1 MLLTERDSEFLV
13 QLAGERSLRVSDARS
28 VYSGVKWYFYKRLA
42 VLAGAG
48 LVEIAGP
55 KKRRTVTITEHGLA
69 VLRDPNVVP
78 VAVTRSRAV
87 NKASKDRQILER
99 LSVFGAMTGKQIG
112 EFCGSTKYHYRCIRK
127 LLKQG
132 YVVRRGRCYEITV
145 KGARSVGH
153 DSPRLRYEYQKSS
166 KIVVA
171 DIVQALDRWEFV
183 PGYEFKR
190 RFDLNRSSPLAGVLS
205 RYGFH
210 YGLYVLPKRPSAI
223 TVGRLRGEAKEMFEK
238 TRVDRIVAVCFDS
251 RAEAAL
257 TAPAVKDNAK
267 GKDGERSDIRK
278 LWVGMKE
285 VVAVTSPA
293 EAALLEGYCSPG
305 FNELMLRQF
314 PGAQPSKRPFADYV
328 WRDAY
333 LCVMVV
339 NDLLRRGALAGYLK
353 HAAAR
358 EGRRVVVVCLESQ
371 LEKLR
376 ELFPRASFAV
386 LADDFSCFVKEVEPS
401 VRFGKVDKLVQER
414 FSF

>member
-1 MLLTERDSEFLV
+1 MLLTERDSEFLA
-13 QLAGERSLRVSDARS
+13 QLASEGSLRVSDARS
-28 VYSGVKWYFYKRLA
+28 VYGGVKWYFYKRLA

-55 KKRRTVTITEHGLA
+55 KKRRTVTITERGLA
-69 VLRDPNVVP
+69 VARDPNVVP
-78 VAVTRSRAV
+78 VAVTCSRTV
-87 NKASKDRQILER
+87 DEIPKDRRILER

-112 EFCGSTKYHYRCIRK
+112 KFCDSTWYHYKCIQK

-132 YVVRRGRCYEITV
+132 YIVRRGRYYEITG
-145 KGARSVGH
+145 KGARSVGR
-153 DSPRLRYEYQKSS
+153 DSPRLRHKHQKSS
-166 KIVVA
+166 KVVVA
-171 DIVQALDRWEFV
+171 DIVQALDGWGFV
-183 PGYEFKR
+183 PGYKFKR
-190 RFDLNRSSPLAGVLS
+190 KFNLNRSSPLAGVLS

-238 TRVDRIVAVCFDS
+238 TKVDRIVVVCFDS

-257 TAPAVKDNAK
+257 MAPAAKDKAE
-267 GKDGERSDIRK
+267 GKDSEKSDVRK
-278 LWVGMKE
+278 LWVGIKE
-285 VVAVTSPA
+285 VIAVTSPA
-293 EAALLEGYCSPG
+293 ETALLEGYCSPG
-305 FNELMLRQF
+305 FNELLLRQF

-328 WRDAY
+328 WRDGY
-333 LCVMVV
+333 LSVLVV
-339 NDLLRRGALAGYLK
+339 NDLLRRGVLAGYLK

-358 EGRRVVVVCLESQ
+358 EQRRVVVVCLESQ

-401 VRFGKVDKLVQER
+401 VRFGKADKLVQER

>member
-1 MLLTERDSEFLV
+1 MLLTVRDSKFLARLV
-13 QLAGERSLRVSDARS
+13 SEGPLRVSDARP
-28 VYSGVKWYFYKRLA
+28 VYGDAKWYFYKRLA

-55 KKRRTVTITEHGLA
+55 RKQRVVVITERGLA
-69 VLRDPNVVP
+69 AIRDPNTTP
-78 VAVTRSRAV
+78 ITVTHAKAV
-87 NKASKDRQILER
+87 NQVPKDRQILER

-112 EFCGSTKYHYRCIRK
+112 EFCGSTKYYYRCIRK

-132 YVVRRGRCYEITV
+132 YIVRRGRYYEITV
-145 KGARSVGH
+145 KGMRSVGH

-238 TRVDRIVAVCFDS
+238 TKVDRIVVVCFDS

-257 TAPAVKDNAK
+257 MAPAAKDKAE
-267 GKDGERSDIRK
+267 GKDSEKSDVRK
-278 LWVGMKE
+278 LWVGIKE
-285 VVAVTSPA
+285 VIAVTSPA
-293 EAALLEGYCSPG
+293 ETSLLEGYCSPG
-305 FNELMLRQF
+305 FNELLLRQF

-328 WRDAY
+328 WRDGY
-333 LCVMVV
+333 LSVLVV
-339 NDLLRRGALAGYLK
+339 NDLLRREALAGYLK

>member
-1 MLLTERDSEFLV
+1 MLLTERDSEC
-13 QLAGERSLRVSDARS
+13 LARLASEGPLRVSDARS
-28 VYSGVKWYFYKRLA
+28 VYGDTKWYFYKRLA

-48 LVEIAGP
+48 LVEIVGP

-69 VLRDPNVVP
+69 VIRDPNVVP
-78 VAVTRSRAV
+78 VAVTCSKAV

-132 YVVRRGRCYEITV
+132 YIVHRGRYYEITV
-145 KGARSVGH
+145 KGARSVGR
-153 DSPRLRYEYQKSS
+153 DSPRLRHEYQKSS

-171 DIVQALDRWEFV
+171 DIVQALDGWRFI
-183 PGYEFKR
+183 PGYKFKR
-190 RFDLNRSSPLAGVLS
+190 RFNLNRSSPLAGVLS

-223 TVGRLRGEAKEMFEK
+223 TVGRLRGEAKEMFEESK
-238 TRVDRIVAVCFDS
+238 VDRIVVVCFDS
-251 RAEAAL
+251 RAEAL
-257 TAPAVKDNAK
+257 LMAPAVKDKAE
-267 GKDGERSDIRK
+267 GKDGEKLDVRK

-285 VVAVTSPA
+285 VIAVTSPA

-328 WRDAY
+328 WRDGY
-333 LCVMVV
+333 LSVLVV
-339 NDLLRRGALAGYLK
+339 NDLLRGGALAGYFK

-358 EGRRVVVVCLESQ
+358 EQRRVVVVCLESQ

-401 VRFGKVDKLVQER
+401 VQFGKVDKLVQER